1 MHVAARLRAVTST
14 GWFGSTF
21 ILPDGAVGVAALDEQ
36 FILQTAHVVDHAYNI
51 RGSLIEWQ
59 HNIARFAV
67 GNSRLALAISAAFA
81 ACLVGPCGAESGGI
95 HFRGRSSVGKTT
107 ALNVAGSVWGGGD
120 RGFIRSW
127 RATANGL
134 EATAAAHS
142 DGLLC
147 LDEISQLGGREV
159 GEIAYMLANGQGKA
173 RASRETAL
181 RKRQVWRLL
190 FLSTGEI
197 GLADKIAEDLRGRR
211 QTAGQQVRVI
221 DLPSDIGKHGL
232 FDHLHGFKN
241 AAVFADHLRGACALY
256 YGTACREFIAAIA
269 PELDETAASAK
280 GIAQQFVDDNCPGDC
295 DGQVKRVDRS
305 GRRNRNSARNF
316 AVWLAT
322 AAALPPIWMPGTSTL
337 RPMHGLRS
345 PLASTKRPWPK
356 HSQKMTSS
364 KSPRKARIAPKWSAF
379 QA

>member
-1 MHVAARLRAVTST
+1 MSNSSYKQRMSSITL
-14 GWFGSTF
+14 
-21 ILPDGAVGVAALDEQ
+21 
-36 FILQTAHVVDHAYNI
+36 

-81 ACLVGPCGAESGGI
+81 ACLVGPCGAGSGG
-95 HFRGRSSVGKTT
+95 FAVRGRSSVGKAT

-173 RASRETAL
+173 RASREAAL

-221 DLPSDIGKHGL
+221 DLPSQHRKH
-232 FDHLHGFKN
+232 
-241 AAVFADHLRGACALY
+241 R
-256 YGTACREFIAAIA
+256 
-269 PELDETAASAK
+269 
-280 GIAQQFVDDNCPGDC
+280 
-295 DGQVKRVDRS
+295 
-305 GRRNRNSARNF
+305 
-316 AVWLAT
+316 
-322 AAALPPIWMPGTSTL
+322 
-337 RPMHGLRS
+337 
-345 PLASTKRPWPK
+345 
-356 HSQKMTSS
+356 
-364 KSPRKARIAPKWSAF
+364 
-379 QA
+379 